1 MLTKFPRNMIID
13 SPIKLSMVEG
23 EVMSKILIVDD
34 EQIMLL
40 LARRILSTKYEVVTA
55 SNGAEALEIFAQ
67 ERPDLVLS
75 DLLMPEMDGYELQRL
90 LQEQSA
96 TPVPIMF
103 MTADESDESESKG
116 FELGAADYIRK
127 PLKPD
132 VLLRRVGNII
142 DNLDRIHGLETAA
155 STDPLTGLLNK
166 AASQDEIGALV
177 KTSAGAMLM
186 VDLDSFKLVNDLYGH
201 AMGDKILV
209 RFAELLKKIT
219 RETDLA
225 GRMGGDEFILY
236 LQNVDDESVLQS
248 RTEFLNRQL
257 VASAKEFMG
266 ADMEIPLGVSIGAV
280 FVPDEGTDFA
290 ALYKKADSALY
301 EVKQH
306 GKHGLSVYNGNT
318 RHEHKKISDGGG
330 ISQMRM
336 ILGERNVEKE
346 AYFVD
351 FDTFKKIYQLLSR
364 MAEHYRKGLTLMQF
378 TLADENLAE
387 ELREVLLHALRRSD
401 CVSQSGRNKFF
412 VLLMEATEEES
423 DGVRDRIFSRLKPE
437 TVEKISYEREG
448 IF

>member
-1 MLTKFPRNMIID
+1 
-13 SPIKLSMVEG
+13 
-23 EVMSKILIVDD
+23 MSKILIVDD

-75 DLLMPEMDGYELQRL
+75 DLLMPEMDGYELHKL

-142 DNLDRIHGLETAA
+142 DNLDKIRGLKTAA

-166 AASQDEIGALV
+166 AASQDEIGALAEH
-177 KTSAGAMLM
+177 SSGALMM
-186 VDLDSFKLVNDLYGH
+186 VDMDSFKLVNDIYGH

-236 LQNVDDESVLQS
+236 LQNVDDEKVLRS

-266 ADMEIPLGVSIGAV
+266 AEMEIPLGVSVGAV
-280 FVPDEGTDFA
+280 FVPDEGRDFA
-290 ALYKKADSALY
+290 SLYKKADSALY
-301 EVKQH
+301 SVKQH
-306 GKHGLSVYNGNT
+306 GKHGLTVYNAQMH
-318 RHEHKKISDGGG
+318 HEHKKISGGGG

-336 ILGERNVEKE
+336 ILGERNVDKE

-378 TLADENLAE
+378 TLSDSSAAE
-387 ELREVLLHALRRSD
+387 EVKDVLLRSLRRSD
-401 CVSQSGRNKFF
+401 CVSQSGGNKFF

-423 DGVRDRIFSRLKPE
+423 DGVRDRIFSRLKPA

>member
-209 RFAELLKKIT
+209 RFSELLKKIT

-225 GRMGGDEFILY
+225 GRMGGDVY
-236 LQNVDDESVLQS
+236 
-248 RTEFLNRQL
+248 
-257 VASAKEFMG
+257 
-266 ADMEIPLGVSIGAV
+266 
-280 FVPDEGTDFA
+280 FVPAERRRRKSFA
-290 ALYKKADSALY
+290 KPD
-301 EVKQH
+301 
-306 GKHGLSVYNGNT
+306 
-318 RHEHKKISDGGG
+318 G
-330 ISQMRM
+330 ISQPAACSVS
-336 ILGERNVEKE
+336 ER
-346 AYFVD
+346 
-351 FDTFKKIYQLLSR
+351 IY
-364 MAEHYRKGLTLMQF
+364 
-378 TLADENLAE
+378 
-387 ELREVLLHALRRSD
+387 
-401 CVSQSGRNKFF
+401 GRGYGNT
-412 VLLMEATEEES
+412 A
-423 DGVRDRIFSRLKPE
+423 GR
-437 TVEKISYEREG
+437 
-448 IF
+448 